1 MSKISGNPIPTRIL
15 ISRLRLMA
23 GAGGMLTRDRLRT
36 VSEAADR
43 LEDYDERIA
52 IMMEGNNMTGGD
64 ADEEH

>member
-1 MSKISGNPIPTRIL
+1 MNKISGNPTPTNKL
-15 ISRLRLMA
+15 VSRLRLMA

-52 IMMEGNNMTGGD
+52 IMLEENNLIGGEEN
-64 ADEEH
+64 EEH